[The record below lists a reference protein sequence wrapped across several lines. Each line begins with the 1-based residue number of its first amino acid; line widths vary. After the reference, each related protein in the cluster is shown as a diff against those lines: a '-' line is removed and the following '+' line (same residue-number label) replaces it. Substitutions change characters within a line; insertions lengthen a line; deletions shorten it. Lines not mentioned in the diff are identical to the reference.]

1 MEFNMAG
8 KAILRVFL
16 ILALVATAHLIRPFS
31 IKNVTRHTLYSAR
44 SFRFVLPAQLRDKFD
59 HANYLAVNLSDGWF
73 EADEGIRDFTRDMAA
88 DLWFGPINVQPLEE
102 VNKSATKPKPC
113 QKKSAPAKRVNRP
126 EKRSVADSAAF
137 TSMVAIARLDE
148 FRVIELPPAQTLEA
162 KMVPVIP
169 RCLIKLFPA
178 RINVPAPVRSIE
190 AVFALRK
197 RDCENR
203 EANQKGRV
211 TWIKDETGVKS
222 AIWVVEK
229 SKAEKNNLGVSECE
243 DQPSETTAEE
253 VEMEIIRTDSVT
265 PRAAEESKSSSFSAP
280 FAKCAKDPN

>member
-31 IKNVTRHTLYSAR
+31 IKNITRHALYSAR

-59 HANYLAVNLSDGWF
+59 HANYLAVNLSDGLF

-102 VNKSATKPKPC
+102 VNKSATKPKPS

-137 TSMVAIARLDE
+137 SSMVAIARLDE
-148 FRVIELPPAQTLEA
+148 VSVVDLPQALEA
-162 KMVPVIP
+162 KVAPVIP
-169 RCLIKLFPA
+169 HCLIKLFPA

-190 AVFALRK
+190 AVYALRK

-203 EANQKGRV
+203 EANQKGRAA
-211 TWIKDETGVKS
+211 WIKYETGVKS
-222 AIWVVEK
+222 AIWVIEK
-229 SKAEKNNLGVSECE
+229 SGAEKNNLGVSECE
-243 DQPSETTAEE
+243 DQPAEATTAEI
-253 VEMEIIRTDSVT
+253 EMEIIRTDSAT
-265 PRAAEESKSSSFSAP
+265 PRAAEESKASSFSAP
-280 FAKCAKDPN
+280 FAKCSKDPQ

>member
-1 MEFNMAG
+1 MAG

-31 IKNVTRHTLYSAR
+31 IKNITRHALYSAR

-59 HANYLAVNLSDGWF
+59 HANYLAVNLSDGLF

-88 DLWFGPINVQPLEE
+88 DLWFGPINVQSLEE

-137 TSMVAIARLDE
+137 SSMVAIARFDE
-148 FRVIELPPAQTLEA
+148 VSVIELPPAQTLEA
-162 KMVPVIP
+162 KIVPVIP

-211 TWIKDETGVKS
+211 AWIKDETGVKS
-222 AIWVVEK
+222 AIWVVER
-229 SKAEKNNLGVSECE
+229 SDAEKNNLGVSECE
-243 DQPSETTAEE
+243 DQPAEATAGE
-253 VEMEIIRTDSVT
+253 VEMEIIRTDSAT
-265 PRAAEESKSSSFSAP
+265 PRAAEESKSISFSAP
-280 FAKCAKDPN
+280 FAKCSKDPH